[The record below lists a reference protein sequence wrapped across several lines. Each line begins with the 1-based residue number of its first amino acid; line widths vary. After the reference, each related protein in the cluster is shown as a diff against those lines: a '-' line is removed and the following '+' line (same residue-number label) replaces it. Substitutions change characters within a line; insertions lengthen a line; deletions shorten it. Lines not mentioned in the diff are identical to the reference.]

1 MCRPLLLLLLLL
13 LLRVVLLLLLL
24 LLAGPLL
31 ILHIVLLLRRGRSV
45 GRALNRHKVLAHE
58 RAAEQRRLRPALH
71 SGAKRNVSF
80 EQVDAVAAFEADA
93 ASAMRESGTQQQRCS
108 APEVVVAKEHEQL
121 VGAHVALQLSVAEV
135 GELTR
140 GVLRRVS
147 AKKQHERQRLCYLHP
162 LPNAGACSRFSSRQQ
177 PWPSMLLSTSRSSW
191 RCNSSAAPRSTMFII
206 RLCSSSS
213 SRRLRLLR
221 SMTGATITQAD
232 AIQLLLQLWRIMQ
245 RIPPFNFT
253 FCLPRSCNTAR
264 TIRGRRGGASA
275 ERVKQCEHSLFT
287 ARQQKR

>member
-1 MCRPLLLLLLLL
+1 
-13 LLRVVLLLLLL
+13 
-24 LLAGPLL
+24 
-31 ILHIVLLLRRGRSV
+31 
-45 GRALNRHKVLAHE
+45 
-58 RAAEQRRLRPALH
+58 
-71 SGAKRNVSF
+71 
-80 EQVDAVAAFEADA
+80 
-93 ASAMRESGTQQQRCS
+93 MRESGTQQQRCS

-121 VGAHVALQLSVAEV
+121 VGAHVALQLPVAEV

-191 RCNSSAAPRSTMFII
+191 RCNSSAVPRSTMFII
-206 RLCSSSS
+206 QLCSSSSSSSSSS

-221 SMTGATITQAD
+221 IMTGATITQAD

-253 FCLPRSCNTAR
+253 FCLPCSCNTAR
-264 TIRGRRGGASA
+264 TIRGRRGRASA
-275 ERVKQCEHSLFT
+275 ERVKQSEHSLFT
-287 ARQQKR
+287 ARQPKR